1 MVSLK
6 VVIDCELTFTD
17 LIDLKIVGIFRFTL
31 AVLGT
36 EDPKLMVRVSSVFI
50 LISLLYSMELIV
62 LAGRVKLINY
72 GVVLILLFM
81 KMMWVSFRIL
91 MDS

>member
-17 LIDLKIVGIFRFTL
+17 LIDLKIVGIFRSTL
-31 AVLGT
+31 VVLGT
-36 EDPKLMVRVSSVFI
+36 EDPKLMVRVSSVLI

-62 LAGRVKLINY
+62 LAGRVKLVNY